1 MNDERRTMNERRTPD
16 AGASRAIWKGNI
28 SFGEVQVPVKLHIAV
43 KEERIQFH
51 LLHRSDH
58 VKLKRQMVC
67 ALEGSPVPLEE
78 QARGFQLED
87 EKYILVN
94 PEELERAEPEESRT
108 IEVHEFV
115 APARIDPI
123 FLERVHYLEPDE
135 PAKGYNALLG
145 ALGEM
150 KVAGIC
156 TWTMRKRS
164 YIGALKA
171 NGKILC
177 LNTLRYADEV
187 IPVKSLEL
195 PNAPLSEKE
204 LKVGEDLIRHL
215 TGRFQPEKFENRH
228 QKRLQDLIDRKAR
241 GEKIMILHPRR
252 LKPTAPDKLLQV
264 LEASLKKVA

>member
-1 MNDERRTMNERRTPD
+1 MLT
-16 AGASRAIWKGNI
+16 SRAIWKGNL
-28 SFGEVQVPVKLHIAV
+28 SFGAIEVPVKLHIAV

-51 LLHRSDH
+51 LLHRRDH
-58 VKLKRQMVC
+58 VKLVRQMVC
-67 ALEGSPVPLEE
+67 ALEGSPVPREE
-78 QARGFQLED
+78 QARGFQLAD
-87 EKYILVN
+87 GKYVQVD
-94 PEELERAEPEESRT
+94 PEELERAEPEDSRT

-115 APARIDPI
+115 GAAQIDPV

-135 PAKGYNALLG
+135 QVKGYNALVG

-164 YIGALKA
+164 YVGALQA
-171 NGKILC
+171 NAGILR

-195 PNAPLSEKE
+195 QNAPLSEKE
-204 LKVGEDLIRHL
+204 LKVGADLIRHL
-215 TGRFQPEKFENRH
+215 TGRFQPQKFENGH

-241 GEKIMILHPRR
+241 GEKILILRPRR

-264 LEASLKKVA
+264 LEASLKKAA